1 LDSGDEN
8 ESAKELFKT
17 VNQDRISVKDLLK
30 AGIDI
35 SNKPKVQEE

>member
-17 VNQDRISVKDLLK
+17 VNQDKISVKDLLR
-30 AGIDI
+30 AGIDV
-35 SNKPKVQEE
+35 SNKPTI